1 MKLIYLSLIA
11 IFLFSDCS
19 RKLTGDGET
28 KVCPE
33 LQQLVDSGWEEVAP
47 DTSDYRNLKYE
58 CNESFAAQFPKI
70 IMTENCK
77 EGLTR
82 TKLVSL
88 LGEPDSILQRAT
100 SDFKLIDRSIVPE
113 QYNTLIYKCL
123 SPRLSL
129 REDGTTHQSQK
140 TFLLLIDKKKE
151 KFHQV
156 FSLGR

>member
-1 MKLIYLSLIA
+1 MKLAYLSIIA
-11 IFLFSDCS
+11 IFLLSNCS
-19 RKLTGDGET
+19 HKLTGDGNT

-33 LQQLVDSGWEEVAP
+33 LKQLVDSGWEVVAS
-47 DTSDYRNLKYE
+47 DTSDYRNLRYS
-58 CNESFAAQFPKI
+58 CNESFATQFPKI

-77 EGLTR
+77 EGLTK
-82 TKLVSL
+82 TKLVNL

-113 QYNTLIYKCL
+113 KYNTLIYKCL

-129 REDGTTHQSQK
+129 SDDGTTHQSQK